1 MVLTHV
7 APKQVAGEDEKEKE
21 MYKQYVYNPQPFLT
35 VYFDQK
41 HQHQL
46 QFLQKNNESSQF
58 NQERRSLTSRIELES
73 AKQAK
78 VSVSFQLQ
86 LQIER

>member
-1 MVLTHV
+1 
-7 APKQVAGEDEKEKE
+7 